1 MITAKIIQRL
11 PHGIRIFS
19 DLTSK
24 MEDTV
29 QPRELELP
37 LQLQFA
43 MRKAELE
50 AQEMTWDG
58 LYAALLNLYQRR
70 LIEWAAIKDI
80 LADENIELEFDIPTQ
95 LEMAELAIMCQGDED
110 DEDDEDPEAY
120 SVF

>member
-1 MITAKIIQRL
+1 
-11 PHGIRIFS
+11 
-19 DLTSK
+19 

-29 QPRELELP
+29 RPRELELP

-50 AQEMTWDG
+50 AQELTWDG

-95 LEMAELAIMCQGDED
+95 LELAELAIMCQADED
-110 DEDDEDPEAY
+110 DDDDEDNYE

>member
-1 MITAKIIQRL
+1 MGQCSL
-11 PHGIRIFS
+11 LGIRIFLES
-19 DLTSK
+19 TSR

-80 LADENIELEFDIPTQ
+80 LADEHIELEFDIPTQ
-95 LEMAELAIMCQGDED
+95 LEMAELAMMCQRDED
-110 DEDDEDPEAY
+110 DEEDDDDLEAY
-120 SVF
+120 PVF

>member
-1 MITAKIIQRL
+1 MIQPL
-11 PHGIRIFS
+11 PHGIRIFP
-19 DLTSK
+19 DLTSE

-29 QPRELELP
+29 QPKELELP

-50 AQEMTWDG
+50 AQEMTWEQ

-70 LIEWAAIKDI
+70 LIEWAAVKDI
-80 LADENIELEFDIPTQ
+80 LADEHIELEFDIPTQ
-95 LEMAELAIMCQGDED
+95 LEMAELAMMCQEDED
-110 DEDDEDPEAY
+110 EEDDEDPEAY

>member
-1 MITAKIIQRL
+1 
-11 PHGIRIFS
+11 
-19 DLTSK
+19 

-29 QPRELELP
+29 RPRELELP

-50 AQEMTWDG
+50 AQEMTWDQ
-58 LYAALLNLYQRR
+58 LYAALLNLYHRR
-70 LIEWAAIKDI
+70 LVEWAAVKDI

-95 LEMAELAIMCQGDED
+95 LELTELALMFQADEDED
-110 DEDDEDPEAY
+110 DDEQM

>member
-1 MITAKIIQRL
+1 
-11 PHGIRIFS
+11 
-19 DLTSK
+19 

-50 AQEMTWDG
+50 SQEMTWDQ
-58 LYAALLNLYQRR
+58 LQNALLNLYQRR
-70 LIEWAAIKDI
+70 LIEWAAVKDI
-80 LADENIELEFDIPTQ
+80 LQDENIELEFDIPTQ
-95 LEMAELAIMCQGDED
+95 LELVELAMMCQDDDDDDD
-110 DEDDEDPEAY
+110 DEDTEY

>member
-1 MITAKIIQRL
+1 
-11 PHGIRIFS
+11 
-19 DLTSK
+19 

-29 QPRELELP
+29 RPRELELP

-50 AQEMTWDG
+50 AQELTWDQ
-58 LYAALLNLYQRR
+58 LYAALLNLYHRR

-95 LEMAELAIMCQGDED
+95 LELAELAIMCQADED
-110 DEDDEDPEAY
+110 DDDDDEDKYE

>member
-1 MITAKIIQRL
+1 
-11 PHGIRIFS
+11 
-19 DLTSK
+19 

-50 AQEMTWDG
+50 AQEMTWDQ
-58 LYAALLNLYQRR
+58 LYAALLNLYHRR

-80 LADENIELEFDIPTQ
+80 LQDENIELEFDVPTQ
-95 LEMAELAIMCQGDED
+95 LELAELAFLCQED
-110 DEDDEDPEAY
+110 DEEDDDDLEH